1 MTQAATA
8 LYLLH
13 SAVLAAFGA
22 RYLMGRPMPYHAAAL
37 GRALEPGLQAVVQAL
52 MRVAGGGMLAAGVA
66 GAGLAVGVPR
76 GLAWA
81 CVVPVPYL
89 LVGGAAWWAAW
100 GVRRRTG
107 ARTPVGL
114 CALSVAA
121 ALAAWG
127 LSLAGL

>member
-1 MTQAATA
+1 MTQSAIV

-13 SAVLAAFGA
+13 SAVLAAFGT
-22 RYLMGRPMPYHAAAL
+22 RYLTGQPMPYHVAAM
-37 GRALEPGLQAVVQAL
+37 GRALEPGARAVVQAL

-114 CALSVAA
+114 CALSAAA

-127 LSLAGL
+127 LSLTQ

>member
-1 MTQAATA
+1 MTQSAIA

-13 SAVLAAFGA
+13 SAVLAAFGM
-22 RYLMGRPMPYHAAAL
+22 RYLTGQPMPYHAAAM
-37 GRALEPGLQAVVQAL
+37 GRALESGVQAVVPAL

-66 GAGLAVGVPR
+66 GGALAVGMPR

-81 CVVPVPYL
+81 CLVPLPYL
-89 LVGGAAWWAAW
+89 LVGGAAWWAAL